1 MTCEFSSHFLGSL
14 PTYSPSSRYI
24 ASVSGTVIVM
34 FLSVYGHTSDHG
46 YLAID
51 IDIIYIGSRV
61 LVRNTA
67 TLSSTN
73 IYQCVDKIDKI
84 EFSPDSAYILC
95 ALFSRGAIQVFSLD
109 DNEWNCKN
117 Q

>member
-1 MTCEFSSHFLGSL
+1 
-14 PTYSPSSRYI
+14 
-24 ASVSGTVIVM
+24 M
-34 FLSVYGHTSDHG
+34 FLSVYGYTSDHG